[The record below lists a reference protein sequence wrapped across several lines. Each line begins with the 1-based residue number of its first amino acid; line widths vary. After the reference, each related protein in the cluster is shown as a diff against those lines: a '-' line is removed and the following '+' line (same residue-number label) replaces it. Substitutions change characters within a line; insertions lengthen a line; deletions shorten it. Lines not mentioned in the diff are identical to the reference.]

1 MMPPPPLSAYL
12 GPLFLQ
18 FSETLESF
26 TRATLWEFL
35 SITAWLDAMEADGYQ
50 SPAEEAARAQ
60 WLAAYTARDAAGRRL
75 LSDTRVLVALTNLN
89 PRPALA

>member
-1 MMPPPPLSAYL
+1 MTTSPPLSPYL
-12 GPLFLQ
+12 GPLFVQ

-26 TRATLWEFL
+26 TRATLWEFQ
-35 SITAWLDAMEADGYQ
+35 SISAWLDAMENEGFQ

-60 WLAAYTARDAAGRRL
+60 WLAAYTARDNAGRRL
-75 LSDTRVLVALTNLN
+75 LSDTHVLVALTNLN